1 MTVASLKIGKQKYVH
16 GYNDGPGAF
25 KYILPLIAKTCSCL
39 ESITD
44 KPESHKYNK
53 SLKILYLNETN

>member
-1 MTVASLKIGKQKYVH
+1 MCMCIMMDLV
-16 GYNDGPGAF
+16 P

-44 KPESHKYNK
+44 KPESQKYNK
-53 SLKILYLNETN
+53 FLKILYLNETN